1 MAYQM
6 MMIGTTEKNGT
17 KLEKYRMK
25 SIRVWRIMLFY
36 IEAVLTVKRTN
47 KVIKSKSE

>member
-17 KLEKYRMK
+17 KSEEQRMEV
-25 SIRVWRIMLFY
+25 SRV
-36 IEAVLTVKRTN
+36 K
-47 KVIKSKSE
+47 